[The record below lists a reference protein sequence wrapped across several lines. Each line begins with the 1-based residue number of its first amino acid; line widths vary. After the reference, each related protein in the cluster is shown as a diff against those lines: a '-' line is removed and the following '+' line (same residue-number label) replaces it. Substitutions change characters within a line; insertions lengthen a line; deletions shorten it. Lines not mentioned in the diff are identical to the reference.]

1 MAYNFDEIIERNGTN
16 CLKFDGKARYFGNQ
30 DLLPLWVADMDFRTP
45 DFVIKAIKKRLE
57 HEILGYTLK
66 PDSFYDS
73 LVNWVDRRFDWK
85 IKKEWISFTPGVV
98 SALNFSVLSFTEPGD
113 KVIIQT
119 PVYFPFLTAI
129 TDHDRQIAVNELI
142 YKDGHYSMDYDGLR
156 SLIDEKT
163 KLLILC
169 NPHNPVGRVW
179 RKEELKSL
187 ADICLEK
194 HITIISDE
202 IHSDLI
208 LPGYHHTPLA
218 SLSDEI
224 ASITVTLMAPS
235 KTFNMAGLASSAA
248 ITSNHDLKRRF
259 EKIPNSMHISSGNL
273 FGITA
278 FEAAY
283 TNGDTWLQELI
294 QYLAKNLAYLE
305 QFVGPNI
312 PSIKVVRTEGTY
324 LAWLD
329 CKNLGMA
336 DKKLREFFI
345 SKARV
350 GLNSGT
356 DFGSGGE
363 GFMRIN
369 IGCPTAVLEEGLARI
384 ENAVKMIS

>member
-16 CLKFDGKARYFGNQ
+16 CLKYDGKAKYFGSN

-45 DFVIKAIKKRLE
+45 DFIINALKRRLD
-57 HEILGYTLK
+57 HEILGYSLK
-66 PDSFYDS
+66 PDSFFNS
-73 LVNWVDRRFDWK
+73 LVNWVDRRFNWQ

-98 SALNFSVLSFTEPGD
+98 SALNFSVLSFTKPGD

-119 PVYFPFLTAI
+119 PVYFPFFTAI
-129 TDHDRQIAVNELI
+129 TDHGRQIAVNELI
-142 YKDGHYSMDYDGLR
+142 YKDGNYSMDYDGLR

-179 RKEELKSL
+179 RKDELQTI

-194 HITIISDE
+194 NITILSDE

-208 LPGYHHTPLA
+208 LPGHKHFPLA

-224 ASITVTLMAPS
+224 AAITVTLMAPS

-248 ITSNHDLKRRF
+248 ITSNPDLKRQF

-283 TNGDTWLQELI
+283 THGDIWLHELVL
-294 QYLAKNLAYLE
+294 YLDKNLTFIE
-305 QFVGPNI
+305 QFINANI
-312 PSIKVVRTEGTY
+312 PSMKVVRAEGTY

-329 CKNLGMA
+329 CTNLGMN
-336 DKKLREFFI
+336 DKDLRDFFI
-345 SKARV
+345 HKAKV

-369 IGCPTAVLEEGLARI
+369 FGCPKSVLEKGLTRI
-384 ENAVKMIS
+384 EAAIKQK

>member
-16 CLKFDGKARYFGNQ
+16 CLKYDGKAKYFGSN

-45 DFVIKAIKKRLE
+45 DFIINALKKRLD
-57 HEILGYTLK
+57 HEILGYSLK
-66 PDSFYDS
+66 PDSFFNS
-73 LVNWVDRRFDWK
+73 LVNWVDRRFNWQ

-98 SALNFSVLSFTEPGD
+98 SALNFSVLSFTKPGD

-119 PVYFPFLTAI
+119 PVYFPFFTAI
-129 TDHDRQIAVNELI
+129 TDHGRQIAVNELI
-142 YKDGHYSMDYDGLR
+142 YKDGNYSMDYDGLR

-179 RKEELKSL
+179 RKDELQTI

-194 HITIISDE
+194 NITILSDE

-208 LPGYHHTPLA
+208 LPGHKHFPLA

-224 ASITVTLMAPS
+224 AAITVTLMAPS

-248 ITSNHDLKRRF
+248 ITSNPDLKRQF

-283 TNGDTWLQELI
+283 THGDIWLHELVL
-294 QYLAKNLAYLE
+294 YLDKNLTFIE
-305 QFVGPNI
+305 QFINANI
-312 PSIKVVRTEGTY
+312 PSMKVVRAEGTY

-329 CKNLGMA
+329 CTNLGMN
-336 DKKLREFFI
+336 DKDLRDFFI
-345 SKARV
+345 HKAKV

-369 IGCPTAVLEEGLARI
+369 FGCPKSVLEKGLTRI
-384 ENAVKMIS
+384 EAAIKQK

>member
-16 CLKFDGKARYFGNQ
+16 CLKYDGKAKYFGSN

-45 DFVIKAIKKRLE
+45 DFIINALKRRLD
-57 HEILGYTLK
+57 HEILGYSLK
-66 PDSFYDS
+66 PDSFFNS
-73 LVNWVDRRFDWK
+73 LVNWVDRRFNWQ

-98 SALNFSVLSFTEPGD
+98 SALNFSVLSFTKPGD

-119 PVYFPFLTAI
+119 PVYFPFFTAI
-129 TDHDRQIAVNELI
+129 TDHGRQIAVNELI
-142 YKDGHYSMDYDGLR
+142 YKDGNYSMDYDGLR

-179 RKEELKSL
+179 RKDELQTI

-194 HITIISDE
+194 NITILSDE

-208 LPGYHHTPLA
+208 LPGHKHFPLA
-218 SLSDEI
+218 SLSDKI
-224 ASITVTLMAPS
+224 AAITVTLMAPS

-248 ITSNHDLKRRF
+248 ITSNPDLKRQF

-283 TNGDTWLQELI
+283 THGDIWLHELVL
-294 QYLAKNLAYLE
+294 YLDKNLTFIE
-305 QFVGPNI
+305 QFINANI
-312 PSIKVVRTEGTY
+312 PSMKVVRAEGTY

-329 CKNLGMA
+329 CTNLGMN
-336 DKKLREFFI
+336 DKDLRDFFI
-345 SKARV
+345 HKAKV

-369 IGCPTAVLEEGLARI
+369 FGCPKSVLEKGLTRI
-384 ENAVKMIS
+384 EAAIKQK

>member
-1 MAYNFDEIIERNGTN
+1 MVYNFDEIIERNGTN
-16 CLKFDGKARYFGNQ
+16 CLKYDGKAKYFGSN
-30 DLLPLWVADMDFRTP
+30 DILPLWVADMDFRTP
-45 DFVIKAIKKRLE
+45 DFVINALKKRLD
-57 HEILGYTLK
+57 HEILGYSLK
-66 PDSFYDS
+66 PDRFFNS
-73 LVNWVDRRFDWK
+73 LVNWVDRQFNWQ
-85 IKKEWISFTPGVV
+85 IKKDWISFTPGVV
-98 SALNFSVLSFTEPGD
+98 SALNFSILSFTKPGD

-119 PVYFPFLTAI
+119 PVYFPFFTAI
-129 TDHDRQIAVNELI
+129 TDHGRKITVNELI
-142 YKDGHYSMDYDGLR
+142 YKDGNYSMDYDGLR
-156 SLIDEKT
+156 SLIDAET

-179 RKEELKSL
+179 RKDELQTL

-194 HITIISDE
+194 NITIISDE

-208 LPGYHHTPLA
+208 LSGHKHIPLA
-218 SLSDEI
+218 SLSDQI

-248 ITSNHDLKRRF
+248 ITSNPELKRQF

-283 TNGDTWLQELI
+283 THGDNWLQELVI
-294 QYLAKNLAYLE
+294 YLGKNLTFIE
-305 QFVGPNI
+305 QFIKANI
-312 PSIKVVRTEGTY
+312 PLMKVVRAEGTY

-329 CKNLGMA
+329 CTNLGMD
-336 DKKLREFFI
+336 DKDLRDFFI
-345 SKARV
+345 SKAKV

-356 DFGSGGE
+356 DFGAGGE

-369 IGCPTAVLEEGLARI
+369 FGCPKSVLEKGLTRI
-384 ENAVKMIS
+384 EAAMKQK

>member
-1 MAYNFDEIIERNGTN
+1 MAYNFDEVIERNGTN
-16 CLKFDGKARYFGNQ
+16 CLKYDGKARYFGNQ

-45 DFVIKAIKKRLE
+45 DFIINAIKKRLD
-57 HEILGYTLK
+57 HEILGYSLK
-66 PDSFYDS
+66 PDSFFNS
-73 LVNWVDRRFDWK
+73 LVNWVDRRFDWQ

-98 SALNFSVLSFTEPGD
+98 SALNFSVLSFTKPGD

-119 PVYFPFLTAI
+119 PVYFPFFTAI
-129 TDHDRQIAVNELI
+129 TDHGRQIAVNELL
-142 YKDGHYSMDYDGLR
+142 YKDGVYSMDYDGLR

-179 RKEELKSL
+179 RKDELKTI
-187 ADICLEK
+187 ADICVEK
-194 HITIISDE
+194 NITIISDE

-208 LPGYHHTPLA
+208 FPGHKHTPLA

-248 ITSNHDLKRRF
+248 ITSNPSLKQRF

-283 TNGDTWLQELI
+283 THGDIWLQELLH
-294 QYLAKNLAYLE
+294 YLDKNLTFMG
-305 QFVGPNI
+305 QFINNNI
-312 PSIKVVRTEGTY
+312 PLIKVIRTEGTY

-329 CKNLGMA
+329 CKGLGMD
-336 DKKLREFFI
+336 DKDLRDFFI
-345 SKARV
+345 SKANV

-369 IGCPTAVLEEGLARI
+369 FGCPKSVLTEGLKRI
-384 ENAVKMIS
+384 ELAMKQI

>member
-16 CLKFDGKARYFGNQ
+16 CLKYDGKAKYFDSN

-45 DFVIKAIKKRLE
+45 DFIINALKRRLD
-57 HEILGYTLK
+57 HEILGYSLK
-66 PDSFYDS
+66 PDSFFNS
-73 LVNWVDRRFDWK
+73 LVNWVDRRFNWQ
-85 IKKEWISFTPGVV
+85 IKKDWISFTPGVV
-98 SALNFSVLSFTEPGD
+98 SALNFSVLSFTKPGD

-119 PVYFPFLTAI
+119 PVYFPFFTAI
-129 TDHDRQIAVNELI
+129 TDHGRQIAVNELI
-142 YKDGHYSMDYDGLR
+142 YKDGNYSMDYDGLR
-156 SLIDEKT
+156 SLIDAKT

-179 RKEELKSL
+179 RKDELQTI

-194 HITIISDE
+194 NITIISDE

-208 LPGYHHTPLA
+208 LSGHKHIPLA
-218 SLSDEI
+218 SLSDDI

-248 ITSNHDLKRRF
+248 ITSNPDLKRQF

-283 TNGDTWLQELI
+283 THGDIWLQELVL
-294 QYLAKNLAYLE
+294 YLDKNLTFIE
-305 QFVGPNI
+305 QFINANI
-312 PSIKVVRTEGTY
+312 PSMKVVRAEGTY

-329 CKNLGMA
+329 CTNLGMN
-336 DKKLREFFI
+336 DKDLRDFFI
-345 SKARV
+345 HKAKV

-356 DFGSGGE
+356 DFGLGGE

-369 IGCPTAVLEEGLARI
+369 FGCPKSLLEKGLTRI
-384 ENAVKMIS
+384 EAAIKQK